1 MLPRSLLGGSAM
13 ATATSTTVLN
23 TAIATYPHTKAL
35 KDGSVTAPGLQ
46 FEHQEISPIIVAF
59 RRMCRGLEFDVCEMA
74 ITTYLTAR
82 AYHKP
87 FTALPVFV
95 LRQFHHS
102 PIVSNV
108 KSGVASPK
116 DLEGKQVGVRAYTVT
131 TGVWARGILATEYG
145 VDLSKV
151 TWVLADEEHVQE
163 YHKDYP
169 ANVVYQA
176 GANLGAMVASGELAA
191 AIGVGRVDSP
201 DVKPLIPNAR
211 EAEAAWYR
219 KTGLYPINH
228 TVVVKDSLL
237 QADPALAPRLFNAFR
252 EAKAAFLQRLS
263 SRAELSSEEQAL
275 AQRRSLVGNDPLPYG
290 LARNRKAIEA
300 VIRFAHDQQILPR
313 LVSPE
318 EMFASNT
325 LDLE

>member
-1 MLPRSLLGGSAM
+1 M
-13 ATATSTTVLN
+13 ATATSATVLK

-35 KDGSVTAPGLQ
+35 KDGHVTTPGLQ
-46 FEHQEISPIIVAF
+46 FEHLDISPIIVAF
-59 RRMCRGLEFDVCEMA
+59 RRMCRGLEFDVSEMA

-102 PIVSNV
+102 PIVYNV

-116 DLEGKQVGVRAYTVT
+116 DLEGKKVGVRAYTVT

-145 VDLSKV
+145 VDLSRV
-151 TWVLADEEHVQE
+151 TWVLNDEEHVEE
-163 YHKDYP
+163 YHQQYP

-176 GANLGAMVASGELAA
+176 GANLGAMLADGELAA

-211 EAEAAWYR
+211 EAEAAWNR
-219 KTGLYPINH
+219 QTGIYPINH

-237 QADPALAPRLFNAFR
+237 QADPTVAPRLFNAFK

-263 SRAELSSEEQAL
+263 SGAELSSEEQAL
-275 AQRRSLVGNDPLPYG
+275 AQRRSVVGDDPLPYG

-300 VIRFAHDQQILPR
+300 VIRFARDQQILPQP
-313 LVSPE
+313 VNPD

>member
-1 MLPRSLLGGSAM
+1 M
-13 ATATSTTVLN
+13 ATVTRTTVLK
-23 TAIATYPHTKAL
+23 TAIATYPHTQGL
-35 KDGSVTAPGLQ
+35 KDGTVTAPGMQ
-46 FEHQEISPIIVAF
+46 FEHLDITPIIGAF
-59 RRMCRGLEFDVCEMA
+59 RRMCRGLEFDLCEMA
-74 ITTYLTAR
+74 MTTYLTAK
-82 AYHKP
+82 AYNKP

-102 PIVSNV
+102 PIVYNV
-108 KSGVASPK
+108 QSGVTSPR
-116 DLEGKQVGVRAYTVT
+116 DLEGKKVGVRAYTVT

-151 TWVLADEEHVQE
+151 TWVLNDEEHVQE

-176 GANLGAMVASGELAA
+176 GANLGAMVANGELAA

-211 EAEAAWYR
+211 EAEAAWYQ

-237 QADPALAPRLFNAFR
+237 QADPTLAPRLFNAFK
-252 EAKAAFLQRLS
+252 EAKVAFLQQLS
-263 SRAELSSEEQAL
+263 AGAALSGEAQAL
-275 AQRRSLVGNDPLPYG
+275 AQRRSLVGEDPLPYG
-290 LARNRKAIEA
+290 LARNRTTIEA
-300 VIRFAHDQQILPR
+300 VIQFAQNQKILPR
-313 LVSPE
+313 QVSPE